1 MPFVALITVHR
12 LVAWTCSGAPLGTR
26 VVGNVSWRSSLAVNY
41 KLSGERA
48 GVVLGFSQI
57 GPNFGLKSHPP
68 AAMVGVTFVHSASKS
83 VDPLD
88 EPATLLADKL
98 EPADRGSFVPP
109 GYSVD
114 STCHNM
120 LWLERFGGGGENGTI
135 WGRFNLHCLFKQP
148 KEKQSTGSR
157 GTSVETERKLV
168 EIVVQVVWTNSALMG
183 AQ

>member
-1 MPFVALITVHR
+1 MPNMLHR
-12 LVAWTCSGAPLGTR
+12 TNFRGGGWRAKGVVPPPKVDGKSGGGTLLDCEKLGAMPT
-26 VVGNVSWRSSLAVNY
+26 LAV
-41 KLSGERA
+41 GM
-48 GVVLGFSQI
+48 LGMTAI
-57 GPNFGLKSHPP
+57 
-68 AAMVGVTFVHSASKS
+68 
-83 VDPLD
+83 
-88 EPATLLADKL
+88 
-98 EPADRGSFVPP
+98 P